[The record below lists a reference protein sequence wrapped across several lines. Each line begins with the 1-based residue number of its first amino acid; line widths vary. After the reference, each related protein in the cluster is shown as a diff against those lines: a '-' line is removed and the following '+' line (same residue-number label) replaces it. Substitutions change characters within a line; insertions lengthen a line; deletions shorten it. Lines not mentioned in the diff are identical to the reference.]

1 MYGIQMKFTVKTLLQ
16 KGHSQRSI
24 AKELSISRKTIRR
37 YKEEIDNDCI
47 LTPKIQRGKKLDLY
61 FNEIKEWYSQGLT
74 GVLIRERLINKNGL
88 NVGYATVSRF
98 LNQFKTSE
106 VYIPLIADPAEEA
119 QVDFGYIGR
128 FYKDG
133 KLVKVWCFSMVL
145 SHSRYSYHKIVTNQS
160 VSTFINCHIESFEYF
175 GGVPQTVKIDNLKAG
190 VITPDFYEATI
201 QRQYADFL
209 QYYKS
214 APITARI
221 HRGQDKGKVE
231 AGVKYVKSNFLKR
244 IEHQDFYQL
253 EKDILDWTN
262 NTCNTRLHG
271 TTKKIPLEIF
281 NSIEKKHLLELPP
294 NRYEIF
300 KIELRK
306 VNNYGHIS
314 FKNNFYS
321 VPYKNIGKTLIV
333 KSTDTIIKIFE
344 DTQEIAV
351 HSVCNDNGKFIS
363 VHEHRPT
370 EKQEKTE
377 QECILKAKDFGANTF
392 EFLKQVKSE
401 KPHQWKR
408 IMAGIFHLQH
418 NYSKEIVDKACLRA
432 LDYKV
437 INYLSVKNIC
447 KNNLYDKTT
456 ESFVVISS
464 NGYAHSLEKYDSL
477 TN

>member
-1 MYGIQMKFTVKTLLQ
+1 MKFTVKTLLQ
-16 KGHSQRSI
+16 KGHSQRAI

-37 YKEEIDNDCI
+37 FKDEIDNDCI
-47 LTPKIQRGKKLDLY
+47 LTPKIQRDKKLDLY

-74 GVLIRERLINKNGL
+74 GVLIRERLFNKKGL
-88 NVGYATVSRF
+88 TVGYATVSRF

-106 VYIPLIADPAEEA
+106 VYIPLIAEPAEEA

-133 KLVKVWCFSMVL
+133 KQVKVWCFSMVL
-145 SHSRYSYHKIVTNQS
+145 SHSRYSYHKTVTNQS
-160 VSTFINCHIESFEYF
+160 VSTFINYHIESFEYF
-175 GGVPQTVKIDNLKAG
+175 GGVPQTIKIDNLKAG

-201 QRQYADFL
+201 QRQYAGFL

-214 APITARI
+214 TPITARI
-221 HRGQDKGKVE
+221 RRGQDKGKVE

-253 EKDILDWTN
+253 EKDLLDWTN
-262 NTCNTRLHG
+262 NTCNTRIHG

-294 NRYEIF
+294 KRYEIF
-300 KIELRK
+300 KIEHRK

-321 VPYKNIGKTLIV
+321 VPYNNIGKTLIV

-344 DTQEIAV
+344 DTQEVAV
-351 HSVCNDNGKFIS
+351 HKVCNDNGKFIS
-363 VHEHRPT
+363 VHEHRT
-370 EKQEKTE
+370 LEKQEKTE
-377 QECILKAKDFGANTF
+377 QDCIQKAKDFGANTF

-401 KPHQWKR
+401 KPHQWQR
-408 IMAGIFHLQH
+408 IMDGVFHLQH

-437 INYLSVKNIC
+437 ISYLSVKNIC
-447 KNNLYDKTT
+447 KNNLYDKNT
-456 ESFVVISS
+456 ESLVVISS
-464 NGYAHSLEKYDSL
+464 NGFAHSLEKYDSL